1 MVDGLG
7 RTIDYLRV
15 SVTDRCQ
22 LRCVYC
28 MPEEGVPALAHGDIL
43 RFEEIVRLCTLFAR
57 LGGHSIRLTGGEPL
71 CRRDLPDLVAQLKAV
86 PGIQRVTLTTNGVD
100 LAPQWEALCRAGLDG
115 VNLSLDTL
123 DRALYHRLTR
133 RDRLADALA
142 GLRLA
147 AGSGLPVKVN
157 CVPADPAQ
165 ALWDVAELSRDLPV
179 HVRFIEMM
187 PLGRGKDFRPPSTA
201 ETQQRLEARF
211 GPLSPTEGPP
221 GSGPADYFRLPGFQG
236 TVGFISP
243 LSHTFCRDCNRVR
256 LTATGFLK
264 TCLQFSRGTD
274 LRAPLRAGASDR
286 DLLHAMAEAIR
297 QKPPAHHFGGPP
309 APADEGNSMYQFG
322 G

>member
-28 MPEEGVPALAHGDIL
+28 MPEGGVPALAHEEIL
-43 RFEEIVRLCTLFAR
+43 RFEEITRLCTLFAR
-57 LGGHSIRLTGGEPL
+57 LGIRTVKLTGGEPL
-71 CRRDLPDLVAQLKAV
+71 CRRDLPALVAQLKAV
-86 PGIQRVTLTTNGVD
+86 PGIRRVTLTTNGVD
-100 LAPQWEALCRAGLDG
+100 LAAHWSALCRAGLDG

-133 RDRLADALA
+133 RDRLDDALA

-147 AGSGLPVKVN
+147 AGSGLPVKIN
-157 CVPADPAQ
+157 CVPADPDQ
-165 ALWDVAELSRDLPV
+165 ALWDVAALARDLPV

-187 PLGRGKDFRPPSTA
+187 PLGLGRTVRPTPA
-201 ETQQRLEARF
+201 PVIQALLEDRF
-211 GPLSPTEGPP
+211 GPLVPTEGPP
-221 GSGPADYFRLPGFQG
+221 GSGPAAYFRLAGFRG
-236 TVGFISP
+236 TVGFITP
-243 LSHTFCRDCNRVR
+243 LSHGFCRDCNRVR

-264 TCLQFSRGTD
+264 TCLQFSRGAD
-274 LRAPLRAGASDR
+274 LRAPLRAGASDEA
-286 DLLHAMAEAIR
+286 LLEAMAAAIR
-297 QKPPAHHFGGPP
+297 QKPPAHHFGAPP

>member
-1 MVDGLG
+1 MIDGLG

-28 MPEEGVPALAHGDIL
+28 MPEEGVPALAHGEIL
-43 RFEEIVRLCTLFAR
+43 RFEEITRLCSLFAR
-57 LGGHSIRLTGGEPL
+57 LGVRTIRLTGGEPL
-71 CRRDLPDLVAQLKAV
+71 CRRDLPALVAQLKAV

-100 LAPQWEALCRAGLDG
+100 LADHWEALCRAGLDG

-123 DRALYHRLTR
+123 DRDLYRRLTR
-133 RDRLADALA
+133 RDRLDDALA

-157 CVPADPAQ
+157 CVPADPDQ
-165 ALWDVAELSRDLPV
+165 ALWDVAALSRDLPV

-187 PLGRGKDFRPPSTA
+187 PLGRGKAFAPPSPA
-201 ETQQRLEARF
+201 ETKQLLQDRF

-221 GSGPADYFRLPGFQG
+221 GSGPAEYFRLPGFQG
-236 TVGFISP
+236 TVGFITP
-243 LSHTFCRDCNRVR
+243 LSHGFCQECNRVR

-264 TCLQFSRGTD
+264 TCLQFSQGAD
-274 LRAPLRAGASDR
+274 LRAPLRAGASDEA
-286 DLLHAMAEAIR
+286 LLEAMAAAIR
-297 QKPPAHHFGGPP
+297 QKPKAHHFGGPP
-309 APADEGNSMYQFG
+309 APEDETQRMHQFG